1 MTVNDCLECSELY
14 NENANLEMRIAAQ
27 KQLNKRLRVQR
38 DALLAACEAAKG
50 RLGDELPPIDLGNH
64 ICGTPHADCDMDCMR
79 AQDIGRHNRAVRKI
93 DAAIAKA
100 HGDG

>member
-38 DALLAACEAAKG
+38 DALLAACEALLEAWEG
-50 RLGDELPPIDLGNH
+50 YEMLAALDYRI
-64 ICGTPHADCDMDCMR
+64 
-79 AQDIGRHNRAVRKI
+79 QDQAA
-93 DAAIAKA
+93 AAIAKA
-100 HGDG
+100 RGDE